1 MITPFSFAYHE
12 YLDSRPLS
20 ACNEWCPECSLSPK
34 FKRVS
39 LNETFE
45 FPFWGVNICV
55 DFYLRDSKKMENMKK
70 LNIQTNNPQEPPPS
84 PFILFIV
91 ELREINGFM

>member
-1 MITPFSFAYHE
+1 MMTPFSFVFHE

-39 LNETFE
+39 LNKTFE

-55 DFYLRDSKKMENMKK
+55 DFDLRDSKKMENMKK
-70 LNIQTNNPQEPPPS
+70 LNKTIFHVTK
-84 PFILFIV
+84 ILISTK
-91 ELREINGFM
+91 LPKPHS